1 MNTCEDETEPRGESP
16 DIDTLGA
23 IRIGTASGILSAA
36 DAATATVQLAERQ
49 TQGINAAVR
58 ELHYTVTSSTS
69 GTWCHEC
76 FEDAPCPTIRA
87 LDEAGA

>member
-1 MNTCEDETEPRGESP
+1 MNTCEDETKPLGAAP

-49 TQGINAAVR
+49 THGINAVR
-58 ELHYTVTSSTS
+58 ALHVVDEARGFCRCCWLAS
-69 GTWCHEC
+69 
-76 FEDAPCPTIRA
+76 PCPTIRA

>member
-1 MNTCEDETEPRGESP
+1 MNTCEDETKPLGAAP

-36 DAATATVQLAERQ
+36 DAATATKQLAERQ
-49 TQGINAAVR
+49 THGINAVR

-69 GTWCHEC
+69 GTYCHEC